1 MHSARSAIQH
11 SSNQEIGKRYSGK
24 PAQIWLYS
32 DYATL
37 TLNSHDHLKITSISL
52 IPLVA
57 APSSLD
63 HDLATLLFLRLRHYY
78 TQDPILHRCL
88 HRVLINLCREPK
100 RARELP
106 DVALHHPILVAGVA
120 IFAALRL
127 HAVLVAARAYV
138 RTRTVANRAL
148 ARPGSV
154 RVTAFAAPLDRK
166 RRCIGKLDLYIFL
179 VDAWQLA
186 V

>member
-1 MHSARSAIQH
+1 MVPIKKL
-11 SSNQEIGKRYSGK
+11 GKGI
-24 PAQIWLYS
+24 A
-32 DYATL
+32 
-37 TLNSHDHLKITSISL
+37 SHDPLKITSLSL
-52 IPLVA
+52 IPVAA
-57 APSSLD
+57 APSSLN

-88 HRVLINLCREPK
+88 HRVLINLCREPE

-106 DVALHHPILVAGVA
+106 DVALHHPVLVAGIA

-127 HAVLVAARAYV
+127 NAVLIAGRAYV
-138 RTRTVANRAL
+138 RTRTCAVANRTL

-166 RRCIGKLDLYIFL
+166 RRCIGKLDLHIFL

-186 V
+186 M